1 MGASRCEKKRGT
13 LETGVQNGAKIIVI
27 QHRVT
32 IMIRLGKNIR
42 LTRREVERFTMI
54 TGFVPAHVRTFDDL
68 DAYIGQCKRHYWGV
82 STDTKFLHWLIDRER
97 SLCVGKG

>member
-1 MGASRCEKKRGT
+1 M
-13 LETGVQNGAKIIVI
+13 QNGAKIIVI